1 MTNDALIAAL
11 SHLVS
16 EGRNPDTM
24 DIDLLSSQEIVE
36 RLNQQDKQV
45 PLAVEAVLPQIAQAV
60 DKITAA
66 FKQGGRLI
74 YLGAGT
80 SGRLGVLDASE
91 CPPTFGVSD
100 QMVIGLI
107 AGGKEAMFT
116 AQEGAEDN
124 ATLGA
129 HDLQQID
136 FSSKDVLVGIAAS
149 GRTPYVIGAL
159 EYANDLGATTIA
171 LSCNPDSPIA
181 EIAQIA
187 ISPVVGPEALTGSTR
202 LKSGTAQK
210 LVLNM
215 LTTASMIRLGKS
227 YQNLMVDVRATN
239 RKLIARAVRIV
250 MQATD
255 CQREEAEAL
264 LKESHNNAKLAI
276 LMHLTG
282 MKLRASDGETLAIGR
297 LLTPRHGRARRVIS
311 QSKTRALWAL
321 VLIIDCTHSNRVAT
335 PYENAAPAL
344 YLHRSLHSIGRS
356 SQFGK
361 PHQGYNIA
369 LIPFGSLVHNHPVWL
384 SRAPLSF
391 YSCAGYDQ
399 SRHPD
404 NRFDTSCP
412 LVLTVTHSL
421 HKRQAAQYSPLL
433 SIFSCFTL
441 S

>member
-124 ATLGA
+124 ATLGT
-129 HDLQQID
+129 HDLQQIL

-159 EYANDLGATTIA
+159 EYANDLGATTIT

-181 EIAQIA
+181 EIAHIA

-282 MKLRASDGETLAIGR
+282 MNYEQATAKLSQSDGFLR
-297 LLTPRHGRARRVIS
+297 RAMEE
-311 QSKTRALWAL
+311 
-321 VLIIDCTHSNRVAT
+321 H
-335 PYENAAPAL
+335 EE
-344 YLHRSLHSIGRS
+344 
-356 SQFGK
+356 
-361 PHQGYNIA
+361 
-369 LIPFGSLVHNHPVWL
+369 
-384 SRAPLSF
+384 
-391 YSCAGYDQ
+391 
-399 SRHPD
+399 
-404 NRFDTSCP
+404 
-412 LVLTVTHSL
+412 
-421 HKRQAAQYSPLL
+421 
-433 SIFSCFTL
+433 
-441 S
+441 